1 MMNNSL
7 RNLVAYANCKFLL
20 TQNEKIKCMLNSRD
34 SPYKCHIIVSWSF
47 YAHAKRRQARTL

>member
-20 TQNEKIKCMLNSRD
+20 THNENIKNALLNSRD

-47 YAHAKRRQARTL
+47 FAHA